1 MELSCNSSRIINIGK
16 LFCARSLIRW
26 RLNDWYGVPKN
37 KSPVASRFLYES
49 EFKKSNE
56 VGTLLDNNQAEKV
69 KFSAKDYLIKKY
81 LKLL

>member
-1 MELSCNSSRIINIGK
+1 
-16 LFCARSLIRW
+16 
-26 RLNDWYGVPKN
+26 VPKN